1 MRRYKNIF
9 IIVGIIVTGVALGA
23 VAHRV
28 FFKDYQIQIPS
39 ETVGKTAGGTA
50 SETVK
55 TSPCVPGRAPD
66 GSIAQVCPPTLI
78 RRDLPLGVVQEIHP
92 LGGVGLSL
100 VTAGTGT
107 TTLKKTTPFNDILIA
122 ESGSPYAGMRNAR
135 YTMWPYPGEIAF
147 KEVYLVLPDSY
158 EPLFSGYSNKQF
170 VEIGGEKNIML
181 YVRRGASTG
190 IGADARVLIS
200 SPTVTNEKDH
210 PLELF
215 DSTDSWEGFSLVS
228 NGEEVVV
235 EIILTPAL
243 GASSEVQNTVRV
255 ELAHAVEG
263 MEIIW

>member
-1 MRRYKNIF
+1 MRHYKNIF

-28 FFKDYQIQIPS
+28 FFKDYQKQIPS
-39 ETVGKTAGGTA
+39 EAVSDTP
-50 SETVK
+50 SEAVK
-55 TSPCVPGRAPD
+55 TSPCVPSRAPD
-66 GSIAQVCPPTLI
+66 GSIAQVCQPTLI
-78 RRDLPLGVVQEIHP
+78 RMDVPLEMTPRPP
-92 LGGVGLSL
+92 LLSSVGPSL
-100 VTAGTGT
+100 VTSGTGT
-107 TTLKKTTPFNDILIA
+107 TTLKKATPFNDVLIA

-147 KEVYLVLPDSY
+147 KEVYLVLPDLY

-181 YVRRGASTG
+181 YVRRGSSAG
-190 IGADARVLIS
+190 IGADARILIS
-200 SPTVTNEKDH
+200 SPTVTDEKDH

-215 DSTDSWEGFSLVS
+215 DSTDSWEGFSFVS

-235 EIILTPAL
+235 EIILTPSL
-243 GASSEVQNTVRV
+243 GASPEEQNKVRA
-255 ELAHAVEG
+255 ELAYAVER